1 MFQYFA
7 IYLISAVL
15 TLFPFA
21 GNERVKTLRWVTVWL
36 IFTLFV
42 GLRHEVGAD
51 WQSYLNYFDNLDSSP
66 VPSEDILLYLST
78 NDMGYVVLNWL
89 SAYFGT
95 GIYGVN
101 LVCAAIFMTGLI
113 LFCRK
118 QPLPYLA
125 LTIAIPIFVVTI
137 AMGSVRQATALGW
150 FFLALIAFQERRL
163 GYFIFFMFL
172 AGMFH
177 KSVLIFLL
185 LLLFLTNVR
194 WFFGFFVMIALVSF
208 FLYDIVAIF
217 WKVYVEDTMYSEGGF
232 IRVLMN
238 AVPAVFLLLFWR
250 RWKLFSDQKL
260 WILFALLSLLSLVFV
275 GSASTAV
282 DRIAIYFA
290 PWQIFA
296 FSRLPLL
303 AQDVVSRT
311 AILVSILAVYGAV
324 LFVWLNY
331 AINANS
337 WTPYRN
343 ILL

>member
-1 MFQYFA
+1 MFQYFT
-7 IYLISAVL
+7 IYLISAVPTIL
-15 TLFPFA
+15 PFS
-21 GNERVKTLRWVTVWL
+21 GNERVKTLTWVTTWL

-101 LVCAAIFMTGLI
+101 FVCAAIFMTGLI

-118 QPLPYLA
+118 QPLPWLA

-163 GYFIFFMFL
+163 AYFILFMFL

-177 KSVLIFLL
+177 KSVLIFIF
-185 LLLFLTNVR
+185 LLFFMTNVR

-208 FLYDIVAIF
+208 YLYDIVAIF

-238 AVPAVFLLLFWR
+238 AVPAIFLLLFWR
-250 RWKLFSDQKL
+250 RWKLSPDQKL
-260 WILFALLSLLSLVFV
+260 WISFAILSLLSLVFV

-311 AILVSILAVYGAV
+311 TILTLIVAVNGAV

-337 WTPYRN
+337 WIPYRN